1 MCCRSRLKASIIVLL
16 FCLRLMSLGL
26 DLCLVSTG
34 EMKVMKWSL
43 MSSIM
48 EPLVMIE
55 SLQFIRIWSIRDG
68 AEFWIL
74 VAQKLVNQKPELVML
89 VR

>member
-1 MCCRSRLKASIIVLL
+1 MCCRSHLKASMLVLL

-43 MSSIM
+43 MSLII

-74 VAQKLVNQKPELVML
+74 VARKLVNQKPELVML

>member
-68 AEFWIL
+68 AEF
-74 VAQKLVNQKPELVML
+74 
-89 VR
+89 

>member
-1 MCCRSRLKASIIVLL
+1 
-16 FCLRLMSLGL
+16 MSLGL

-43 MSSIM
+43 MSLII

-68 AEFWIL
+68 AEF
-74 VAQKLVNQKPELVML
+74 
-89 VR
+89 

>member
-1 MCCRSRLKASIIVLL
+1 MCCRSRLKASMLVLL

-74 VAQKLVNQKPELVML
+74 VARKLVNQKPELVML